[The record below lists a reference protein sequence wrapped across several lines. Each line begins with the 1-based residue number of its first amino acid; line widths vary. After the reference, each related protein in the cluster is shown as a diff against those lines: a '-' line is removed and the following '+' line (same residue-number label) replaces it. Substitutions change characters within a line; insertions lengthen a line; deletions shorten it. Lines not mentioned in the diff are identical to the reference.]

1 MIEKDRE
8 EILELVGEARYQHIL
23 RVRDTAID
31 LAKFYKADVEKAEIA
46 GYYHDCAKSKDL
58 DKLKLLSKEYG
69 LELTE
74 SMQKAP
80 KIIHAFLG
88 ALMAEKKYN
97 IKDKEI
103 LDAIRYHTTGRKN
116 MTLLDKI
123 IFISDYIEPG
133 RKFNGIDEV
142 RELAYKDL
150 DLALYK
156 SLNMSIANLI
166 NKDEYVV
173 VDTLEARNYIMET
186 LKWKNFLKPL

>member
-1 MIEKDRE
+1 
-8 EILELVGEARYQHIL
+8 
-23 RVRDTAID
+23 
-31 LAKFYKADVEKAEIA
+31 
-46 GYYHDCAKSKDL
+46 
-58 DKLKLLSKEYG
+58 
-69 LELTE
+69 
-74 SMQKAP
+74 
-80 KIIHAFLG
+80 
-88 ALMAEKKYN
+88 MAEKKYN

-133 RKFNGIDEV
+133 RKFKGIDEI

-173 VDTLEARNYIMET
+173 VDTLEARNYIMEI